1 MTSYIIPAVIIIG
14 GLYAL
19 AMLFA
24 LGLGY
29 GAKMGDEAMH
39 DAYTSLRDGG
49 ENG

>member
-24 LGLGY
+24 LGY
-29 GAKMGDEAMH
+29 GAKMGDEALH
-39 DAYTSLRDGG
+39 DAYTSLRDGKS
-49 ENG
+49 